1 MIGKVLSYL
10 QAWTV
15 IVRAWSMPMTI
26 ASISLGAAYAYYLGY
41 RINIVFFTL
50 ALIGALLLHMS
61 VNVINDYYDT
71 LYGVDA
77 PDVLKYRPHA
87 IFMGIVNTR
96 SMLNIGLIL
105 LITGSLIGIYLSIVV
120 SPLIL
125 ILGITGIFLVYEY
138 TGPPL
143 KLKYRALGELSVFL
157 AWGPLMALGSIVA
170 STGLINYAVAIV
182 SVPVAL
188 LVVATLYANNVRDI
202 ERDRGR
208 GAYTLA
214 IRLGSNAKWFYVALL
229 ASAYATQSVLILLRL
244 LPICTLITIAL
255 IPLTIKMIRNATNGV
270 FEHLDETTS
279 LYSLAYTI
287 LLVIGL
293 LIRF

>member
-1 MIGKVLSYL
+1 
-10 QAWTV
+10 
-15 IVRAWSMPMTI
+15 MPMTI

-41 RINIVFFTL
+41 RINIAFFTL

-71 LYGVDA
+71 LYGVDTI
-77 PDVLKYRPHA
+77 DVLKYRPHA

-96 SMLNIGLIL
+96 SMLNIGLAL
-105 LITGSLIGIYLSIVV
+105 LITGSLIGIYLSLVV
-120 SPLIL
+120 SPSIL
-125 ILGITGIFLVYEY
+125 ILGIIGVFLVYEY

-157 AWGPLMALGSIVA
+157 AWGPLMALGSMIA
-170 STGLINYAVAIV
+170 STSGFRNYLVTLV
-182 SVPVAL
+182 SIPVAL

-202 ERDRGR
+202 ERDRVR

-229 ASAYATQSVLILLRL
+229 VSTYVTQLVLVLCLL
-244 LPICTLITIAL
+244 LPIYTLITIAL
-255 IPLTIKMIRNATNGV
+255 IPLTIKMLRNAVNGV

-279 LYSLAYTI
+279 LYSLAYAI
-287 LLVIGL
+287 LLIIGL
-293 LIRF
+293 LTKF